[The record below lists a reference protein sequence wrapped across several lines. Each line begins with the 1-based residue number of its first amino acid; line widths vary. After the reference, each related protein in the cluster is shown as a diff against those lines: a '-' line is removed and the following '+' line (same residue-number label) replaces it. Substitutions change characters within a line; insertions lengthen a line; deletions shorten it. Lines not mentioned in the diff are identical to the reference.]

1 MKRAICS
8 ISRKILPAKWIISIR
23 AIRSDEKENI
33 FLFADV

>member
-1 MKRAICS
+1 MKRAIS
-8 ISRKILPAKWIISIR
+8 STLRKILPAKWIISIR